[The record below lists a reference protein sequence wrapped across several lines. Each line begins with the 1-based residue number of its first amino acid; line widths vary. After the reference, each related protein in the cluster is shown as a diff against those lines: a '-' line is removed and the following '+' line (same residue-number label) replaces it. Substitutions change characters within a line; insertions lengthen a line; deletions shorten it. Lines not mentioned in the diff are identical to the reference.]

1 MTSPQA
7 RIGSPFNAHST
18 AEEVIAAVDLSGQT
32 AIVTGGYSGLGL
44 EAARVLALAGARVI
58 VPSRA
63 PDRAAAALRS
73 IGGVEVEPLD
83 LMSAASIDAFA
94 ERFIN
99 LGRPLN
105 ILINSAGV
113 MASPLARDSR
123 GHESQLSTNHLGHFQ
138 LTAKLWPALKLA
150 LGARVVSVSSR
161 AHHIAPVD
169 FEDVNFERRPY
180 DKWQAYGQSKTA
192 NALFSI
198 SFIPE

>member
-73 IGGVEVEPLD
+73 IGGVEVATLD

-99 LGRPLN
+99 SGRPLN
-105 ILINSAGV
+105 ILLNSAAPSSSILKRYDEEHAALV
-113 MASPLARDSR
+113 NVDRDR
-123 GHESQLSTNHLGHFQ
+123 LQ
-138 LTAKLWPALKLA
+138 A
-150 LGARVVSVSSR
+150 LGLNTVERDLLAEDGVIRHCPDRLAKAV
-161 AHHIAPVD
+161 
-169 FEDVNFERRPY
+169 FEMA
-180 DKWQAYGQSKTA
+180 Q
-192 NALFSI
+192 L
-198 SFIPE
+198 